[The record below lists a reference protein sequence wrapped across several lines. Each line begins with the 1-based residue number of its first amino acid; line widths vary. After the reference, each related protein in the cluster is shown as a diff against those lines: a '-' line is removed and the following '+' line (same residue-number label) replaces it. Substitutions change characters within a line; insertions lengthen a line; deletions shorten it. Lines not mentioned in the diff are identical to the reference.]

1 MAESDSNVHP
11 QVGKAE
17 NEEEQRLKYLEF
29 VQVASLHALMCFW
42 RLYDYAKDNSGPLK
56 SGVES
61 VEGTVKTVVGPVY
74 DKFHDVPMEVLKFVD
89 TKVDVSVNEL
99 ERCLPPL
106 MKKVS
111 TQALSAAQKA
121 PSTARAVASEVQ
133 RVNMVD
139 TASGLAK
146 NMYTKCEPA
155 AKDLY
160 SKYEPM
166 AEQYAASAWRSLNRL
181 PLFPQIAQAVI
192 PKAAYCTEKY
202 NETVRCS
209 AEKGYKVASYLPLV
223 PTEKIAKVFTANE
236 AVTEP
241 LVTTG
246 GEGAVAA
253 H

>member
-11 QVGKAE
+11 QMGKAE

-56 SGVES
+56 PGVET

-89 TKVDVSVNEL
+89 SKVDVSVNEL
-99 ERCLPPL
+99 ERRLPPL

-146 NMYTKCEPA
+146 NVYTKYEPA
-155 AKDLY
+155 AKGLY
-160 SKYEPM
+160 TKYEPM

-209 AEKGYKVASYLPLV
+209 AEMGYKVASYLPLV

-241 LVTTG
+241 LTSG
-246 GEGAVAA
+246 GEGDVAA